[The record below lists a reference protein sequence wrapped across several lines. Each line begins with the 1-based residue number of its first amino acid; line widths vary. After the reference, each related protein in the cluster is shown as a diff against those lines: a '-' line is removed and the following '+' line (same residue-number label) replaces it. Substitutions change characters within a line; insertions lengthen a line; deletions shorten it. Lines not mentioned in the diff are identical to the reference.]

1 MNKVNRIFMSLLG
14 KRKKSR
20 LPSGYTELEYI
31 SNPSTAYI
39 NTDVRY
45 SSTDEVVVHID
56 KLSFVGTSYIGI
68 FGTARAV
75 GNTWHRSSLA
85 YDGNG
90 VGTYQVLFGQYQ
102 MNLAS
107 GHMPTSDVAIDAMFS
122 DGSQSVSITD
132 SGTTRSYT
140 TSFTELQS
148 VSLPPMML
156 FNYNRNGVPSS
167 YYLVGSVGEFS
178 VKINSVDSIDYVP
191 AQRDSDGIVGM
202 YDLISNTFKVSSDTV
217 QFVAGPIKQL

>member
-14 KRKKSR
+14 NRKKSR

-31 SNPSTAYI
+31 ENQSTAYI
-39 NTDVRY
+39 NTGVRY
-45 SSTDEVVVHID
+45 SSTDEITVHID
-56 KLSFVGTSYIGI
+56 KLSFAGTSYIGI

-75 GNTWHRSSLA
+75 SSVWHRSVLA

-90 VGTYQVLFGQYQ
+90 VGTYQVLFGQGQ
-102 MNLAS
+102 QNLTS
-107 GHMPTSDVAIDAMFS
+107 SHMPTSNVTIDATFS

-132 SGTTRSYT
+132 SGITRLYT
-140 TSFTELQS
+140 TSFTETQS

-167 YYLVGSVGEFS
+167 YYFVGSIGEFS
-178 VKINSVDSIDYVP
+178 VKINGVDSINYIP
-191 AQRDSDGIVGM
+191 AQRDSDGVVGM
-202 YDLISNTFKVSSDTV
+202 YDLVTNTFMSSATSV